1 MNPETLR
8 TWALSLHEQ
17 PNPDPVSVALAAA
30 DAWEK
35 ERAVFTHVAKE
46 RDLLRD
52 ARILDKAHAATLRQR
67 LEAAEE
73 RLRECRCVPERHEPW
88 PPAALAAG
96 EET

>member
-1 MNPETLR
+1 MNPDTLR
-8 TWALSLHEQ
+8 KKIAEWADYGDFGDLG
-17 PNPDPVSVALAAA
+17 DFA

-67 LEAAEE
+67 LEATEE

-96 EET
+96 ESGT